1 MPRGT
6 DLTVGLR
13 ICTPLARHW
22 GHFKSVFLETFVMH
36 VDIFCRQQGFGHSVT
51 RTFRLIGCGF
61 ALIAC
66 MLISVGAVTAQ
77 PVLINTTLPD
87 AIYGVP
93 YVANV
98 IVGGNPAP
106 GVVTVAGLPVGLT
119 ATHNLSGSLS
129 ITGTST
135 GLGTFSVTIT
145 ATNGTGTSV
154 STILLTVLR
163 YSNVV
168 KLVSAGTYHTCAVVN
183 GGVKCWGFNDSG
195 QLGDPTVND
204 PDSHIPVDAIATNSG
219 AEAVTAGTFHSC
231 AAVGG
236 GAKCWGSNNAGQLGV
251 DTGATLNSHAP
262 LEVIRPSNNV
272 TAVAAGN
279 EHSCAVVDAGVK
291 CWGANGS
298 GQLGN
303 NANIGGYLPVQAI
316 PPSSNATAVVT
327 GVLHTCALVA
337 GGVQCWG
344 ANAFGQLGN
353 GNAIESHVPVSA
365 IPLANGVMAIASGY
379 FHVCAVINGGVKCWG
394 SNNKGQLGNNSTTLS
409 SLPIDVIAANSNA
422 TSVATGDNHSCA
434 VVDGGVKCWG
444 NNDDS
449 QLGNRS
455 TVQSLTPVQA
465 IVAGS
470 GVTSIVAGA
479 RRTCAVVN
487 GGVQCW
493 GYDGEGQLG
502 NNRTTKSLVPAPVV
516 PTGSGLSKVATGIDH
531 SCAIVAG
538 GVKCWGANTYG
549 QLGDN
554 STAQALFP
562 VQAIVAGSDVTAIA
576 AGDSFTCA
584 AVAGG
589 VKCWGINTNHQL
601 GNGSTLPSLVP
612 IQTVAPGSGVTAIA
626 AGAAHSCAIVSGVL
640 KCWGANGNGQLGNNT
655 TTEGAS
661 PDSTALPN
669 GSVGVTAGGAH
680 TCAIANGGVQCWG
693 ANDMGQLGNSS
704 TTQSSVPVIAI
715 AAGSVDAVA
724 AGAKHTCAALAGGVM
739 CWGSNSSGQLGDSR
753 GSAISQSLSAI
764 SAIASGSGATSVVA
778 GALHSCAAVNG
789 GVKCWGNNN
798 SGQIGNNQVV
808 VSYVPVVAIPSG
820 GNATD
825 IAAGAAHTCT
835 VINGGLECWGDNS
848 RGQLADPV
856 TVPGRYVHTAIPYV
870 AFSLNVSKLGNG
882 AGTVTSAASDINCG
896 ALCSLSAQYGNVSTL
911 SATPSFGSNFAGWSG
926 ASCTGTGSCV
936 VTLTSTRNLVAT
948 FPLNQYAIATSV
960 TTAGGLLS
968 CSPNPVNHGSNS
980 TCTATP
986 AASYSLTGFGGAC
999 AGAACILNNV
1009 TGARSVSASFAFAQS
1024 ITGFAPASSVVL
1036 GAGPMTLAATGGAS
1050 GSPVLFATAS
1060 LSSICT
1066 ASGNQ
1071 LSFIGAGTCVVTANQ
1086 AGGNGFNPAIEV
1098 MATILVKAASTLT
1111 VNGPVSSVY
1120 GSSAS
1125 FIATVTNGVNATGS
1139 VAFLADGN
1147 AIAGCSAQS
1156 MVSDVA
1162 TCATSNLTIGVHSV
1176 SATYSGDNLNQGVTA
1191 SAISHT
1197 VNRASQTLIFGAQ
1210 LSASQRFV
1218 ANAMFSLNPL
1228 AIPGASS
1235 STVIY
1240 SVAPANVCSIA
1251 GTTVTIVGL
1260 GNCAITANQA
1270 GDTNYRVAL
1279 PVTQTVTVAGTLD
1292 IDLSPISTRYK
1303 SLTVGVLISRYLAG
1317 ATGTALTT
1325 GALGSSASRTS
1336 AQLIWDYLESIRPLL
1351 DIDGN
1356 GVVDKKTDGVLIL
1369 RYLLG
1374 LRGSALTASVIST
1387 SAPLPSRSL
1396 PADIEAYMRSLM
1408 P

>member
-1 MPRGT
+1 
-6 DLTVGLR
+6 
-13 ICTPLARHW
+13 
-22 GHFKSVFLETFVMH
+22 MH
-36 VDIFCRQQGFGHSVT
+36 VSTCSAQRGSLQFFARALRFIGLVSASVA
-51 RTFRLIGCGF
+51 C
-61 ALIAC
+61 AL
-66 MLISVGAVTAQ
+66 LYVGAVMAQ

-93 YVANV
+93 YVANA

-106 GVVTVAGLPVGLT
+106 NVVTVAGLPVGLT
-119 ATHNLSGSLS
+119 ATHNGSGSLS
-129 ITGTST
+129 IAGTST
-135 GLGTFSVTIT
+135 GLGTFIVTIT
-145 ATNGTGTSV
+145 ATNNAGTSE

-163 YSNVV
+163 YSSVV
-168 KLVSAGTYHTCAVVN
+168 KGVSAGTYHTCAVVN
-183 GGVKCWGFNDSG
+183 GGVKCWGFNNFG
-195 QLGDPTVND
+195 QLGDPTVTD
-204 PDSHIPVDAIATNSG
+204 PDSHIPVNAIATNSG
-219 AEAVTAGTFHSC
+219 AEAVAAGTFHGC

-236 GAKCWGSNNAGQLGV
+236 GAKCWGSNSAGQLGV
-251 DTGATLNSHAP
+251 DAVATLKSHAP
-262 LEVIRPSNNV
+262 LEVIGPDNNV

-303 NANIGGYLPVQAI
+303 NANVGSYQPVQAI
-316 PPSSNATAVVT
+316 PPSNNATAVVA

-344 ANAFGQLGN
+344 YNLFGQLGN
-353 GNAIESHVPVSA
+353 GSTTERHVPVST
-365 IPLANGVMAIASGY
+365 IPPASGVTAIASGY
-379 FHVCAVINGGVKCWG
+379 HHVCAVVNGGVKCWG
-394 SNNKGQLGNNSTTLS
+394 SNSYGQLGNNSTTQNT
-409 SLPIDVIAANSNA
+409 LPIDVIAANSNV

-449 QLGNRS
+449 QLGNNS

-487 GGVQCW
+487 GGVICW
-493 GYDGEGQLG
+493 GYDGDGQLG

-516 PTGSGLSKVATGIDH
+516 PTGNGVSKVATGIDH
-531 SCAIVAG
+531 SCAIVEG

-554 STAQALFP
+554 GTSQALFP
-562 VQAIVAGSDVTAIA
+562 VQTIVAGSNVTAIA
-576 AGDSFTCA
+576 AGDFHTCA
-584 AVAGG
+584 VVADG
-589 VKCWGINTNHQL
+589 VKCWGKNTNHQL
-601 GNGSTLPSLVP
+601 GNGSTSPSLVP
-612 IQTVAPGSGVTAIA
+612 TQTVPPGSGVTAIA
-626 AGAAHSCAIVSGVL
+626 AGAAHSCAIVGGVL
-640 KCWGANGNGQLGNNT
+640 KCWGANASGQLGNNT
-655 TTEGAS
+655 TTEGVS
-661 PDSTALPN
+661 PAPTSLPN
-669 GSVGVTAGGAH
+669 GSVVSGVTAGSAH
-680 TCAIANGGVQCWG
+680 TCAIADGGVQCWG
-693 ANDMGQLGNSS
+693 TNDTGQLGNAS
-704 TTQSSVPVIAI
+704 TTQSSVPVTAI
-715 AAGSVDAVA
+715 AAGSSVGDVA
-724 AGAKHTCAALAGGVM
+724 AGSAHTCAALAGGIA
-739 CWGSNSSGQLGDSR
+739 CWGANGSGQLGTGQSP
-753 GSAISQSLSAI
+753 AIIQSLSAI
-764 SAIASGSGATSVVA
+764 SAIVSGSGATSVVA
-778 GALHSCAAVNG
+778 GALHSCAVVNG
-789 GVKCWGNNN
+789 GVKCWGNND
-798 SGQIGNNQVV
+798 SGQVGNNKLTVT
-808 VSYVPVVAIPSG
+808 YAPVIAIPFG
-820 GNATD
+820 GNATNL
-825 IAAGAAHTCT
+825 AAGAAHTCA

-856 TVPGRYVHTAIPYV
+856 TVPGRYVRTAIPYV

-882 AGTVTSAASDINCG
+882 AGTVTSLASDINCG
-896 ALCSLSAQYGNVSTL
+896 ALCSLSAQYGKVSTL
-911 SATPSFGSNFAGWSG
+911 SATASFGSNFAGWSG
-926 ASCTGTGSCV
+926 AGCTGTGTCV

-980 TCTATP
+980 ACTATP
-986 AASYSLTGFGGAC
+986 SASYSLTGFGGAC

-1086 AGGNGFNPAIEV
+1086 AGGNGFNPATEV

-1120 GSSAS
+1120 GSSAF
-1125 FIATVTNGVNATGS
+1125 FIATVTNGVSATGS

-1147 AIAGCSAQS
+1147 VIAGCSAQS
-1156 MVSDVA
+1156 MSSDVA
-1162 TCATSNLTIGVHSV
+1162 TCATSNLTIGVHAV

-1210 LSASQRFV
+1210 LPVAQRFV

-1235 STVIY
+1235 SPVIY

-1251 GTTVTIVGL
+1251 GTTVTIIGL
-1260 GNCAITANQA
+1260 GNCVITANQA

-1292 IDLSPISTRYK
+1292 IDLSPLSTRYK
-1303 SLTVGVLISRYLAG
+1303 SLTAGVLISRYLAG

-1336 AQLIWDYLESIRPLL
+1336 PQLIWDYLESIRPLL
-1351 DIDGN
+1351 DIDGD
-1356 GVVDKKTDGVLIL
+1356 GVVDKSTDGVLIL

-1374 LRGSALTASVIST
+1374 LRGSALTSSVIST